1 MGAPDP
7 AFSGRVPPSFSP
19 IYRLRNLS
27 PPPAAQ
33 VPLLLKSAV
42 RPPRCRTH
50 SALNP
55 EPVRISGEDSVF
67 LPAVFAL
74 TADGGVRRPAAYSP
88 SFRRGKGPAG
98 STSPFAALRK
108 SGLSRTFAST
118 GSPAGCA
125 HSSGFIVGI
134 RFLTWKSCVEALL
147 ILCFAYRSHFPVC
160 DNSVHFPAESIHHS
174 GAPSGVCG
182 ATPTFRSCERLYQ
195 IL

>member
-7 AFSGRVPPSFSP
+7 VFSGRVPPSCSP

-125 HSSGFIVGI
+125 HSSGFIVGNNS
-134 RFLTWKSCVEALL
+134 RYALSCL
-147 ILCFAYRSHFPVC
+147 IMLYYL
-160 DNSVHFPAESIHHS
+160 
-174 GAPSGVCG
+174 
-182 ATPTFRSCERLYQ
+182 TFRMKSKTFYPFCFYLVLSCDSQ
-195 IL
+195 MW

>member
-7 AFSGRVPPSFSP
+7 AFSGRVPPSCSP

-74 TADGGVRRPAAYSP
+74 TADGGVRRPATYSP

-118 GSPAGCA
+118 DSSAECTQ
-125 HSSGFIVGI
+125 SSGFIVGTKADI
-134 RFLTWKSCVEALL
+134 IYLMCCDIIFFTIAAIFVLL
-147 ILCFAYRSHFPVC
+147 GSLASLRIISNLIAITV
-160 DNSVHFPAESIHHS
+160 
-174 GAPSGVCG
+174 
-182 ATPTFRSCERLYQ
+182 
-195 IL
+195 

>member
-7 AFSGRVPPSFSP
+7 AFSGRVPPSCSP

-125 HSSGFIVGI
+125 HSSGFIVGNKI
-134 RFLTWKSCVEALL
+134 LLSPSRPMPLRSAQNPHNCWVFETIYHSSCVLFDRPLHSKSCIKIVV
-147 ILCFAYRSHFPVC
+147 VC
-160 DNSVHFPAESIHHS
+160 RHIF
-174 GAPSGVCG
+174 
-182 ATPTFRSCERLYQ
+182 L
-195 IL
+195 

>member
-7 AFSGRVPPSFSP
+7 AFSGRVPPSCSP

-55 EPVRISGEDSVF
+55 EPVRIFGEDSVF

-125 HSSGFIVGI
+125 HSSGFIVGNNS
-134 RFLTWKSCVEALL
+134 RYALSCL
-147 ILCFAYRSHFPVC
+147 IMLYYL
-160 DNSVHFPAESIHHS
+160 
-174 GAPSGVCG
+174 
-182 ATPTFRSCERLYQ
+182 TFRMKSKTFLPILLLSCF

>member
-7 AFSGRVPPSFSP
+7 VFSGRVPPSCSP

-125 HSSGFIVGI
+125 HSRGFIVGNNSRYALSCLI
-134 RFLTWKSCVEALL
+134 VLYYLAFYMKSKTFLPILLLSCF
-147 ILCFAYRSHFPVC
+147 IL
-160 DNSVHFPAESIHHS
+160 
-174 GAPSGVCG
+174 
-182 ATPTFRSCERLYQ
+182 
-195 IL
+195 